1 MPWKSR
7 AWKKESLQTRESV
20 TRTIREPIHE
30 DDIRIDSVRRR
41 ITTGTWDMVR
51 QRSQKL
57 KSESRMVN
65 PSLCTLEPS
74 GERES
79 LHLREREK
87 ERERES
93 GEL

>member
-1 MPWKSR
+1 
-7 AWKKESLQTRESV
+7 
-20 TRTIREPIHE
+20 
-30 DDIRIDSVRRR
+30 
-41 ITTGTWDMVR
+41 MVR

-87 ERERES
+87 ERERERERERRVVKS
-93 GEL
+93 SMESRAFENRVVKSSMETRFREQL